1 MFVNQIANGIQYLHW
16 KDIIH
21 RDIKP
26 ANIVAKKGKESVEWK
41 LVDFG
46 VSKKLD
52 RDSLGA
58 TVCGAAGTYA
68 GTELY
73 MPPEMLGVSTF

>member
-46 VSKKLD
+46 VSKKLN

-58 TVCGAAGTYA
+58 TVCGAGTIAGTQ
-68 GTELY
+68 LY
-73 MPPEMLGVSTF
+73 MSPEALGVSTFY